1 MKENESQIEAQYTLL
16 NSSNFYK
23 ILKSSFQEL
32 LEKYVSLILE
42 YSKYILEKVS
52 IKNKKYQ
59 EFIFNRG
66 LDTISHVF
74 LMILFYTKSID
85 MAYYHSQKSFYYY
98 VEYIEQISMTNNQLV
113 QLNSRDASIFV
124 YKKTIYEINSDYRKS
139 QDIETE
145 NKNEK
150 IDMLSLF
157 IEMYKQIFSFPK
169 ELFIEIHQFIISHL
183 IHRTDLKNVL
193 NIMYLFFEKM
203 KENEWDK
210 TKIQPFLNKLKN
222 ANTKLLNQMSFQI
235 INEEILLQI

>member
-16 NSSNFYK
+16 NSSNFHK
-23 ILKSSFQEL
+23 ILKSSLQEL

-42 YSKYILEKVS
+42 YSKYILEKVT

-74 LMILFYTKSID
+74 LMILFYTKSTD

-124 YKKTIYEINSDYRKS
+124 YRKTIYEINSDYRKS
-139 QDIETE
+139 HDLESE
-145 NKNEK
+145 HKNEK
-150 IDMLSLF
+150 IDMLTLF
-157 IEMYKQIFSFPK
+157 IEMYKQIFYLPQ
-169 ELFIEIHQFIISHL
+169 ELFLEIHEFIITHL
-183 IHRTDLKNVL
+183 IQRTDLKKVL
-193 NIMYLFFEKM
+193 NIMYVFFEKM

-210 TKIQPFLNKLKN
+210 TKIRPFLNKLKTT
-222 ANTKLLNQMSFQI
+222 NTKSLNQLSLHI